1 MIVKEY
7 NQLLKV
13 KGYEERSHQKE
24 FLTNG
29 EFDNGRKPF
38 VLAAGTS
45 AGKGPMS
52 IMWLEGFYSNPN
64 NKNKQTLFVSASKT
78 ILRDNIHSVL
88 KEFKPSFSY
97 SIVKDKKTLIA
108 ALERNVQV
116 LILIPQTIRTYY
128 KLLPKMHNFILDEAH
143 EWYFAKVKGNTQSSL
158 TKIIKHI
165 EPKKQ
170 LLLTGTPSKFNANGD
185 KFNFQYVPVMDLYDE
200 GLVSN
205 VKMEIVSST
214 YDFKANDWEGTYG
227 NLKSSKTNS
236 KKEAEEALIAVCNEM
251 INKLKNPLK
260 EWYNINNV
268 TKNSI
273 GKLFTYLDKTIIYT
287 HSLSQANKFYEIL
300 NSKKELKGKVL
311 CSHSEN
317 DPDSIEFNKFKTD
330 SKHNILIAVD
340 RGRIGFDMPELFN
353 IVDFTLT
360 QNLDMLL
367 QMYGRLLRI
376 SNNQPKK
383 QKIYFKVATK
393 NTADYF
399 VDLMTAMLCLTN
411 IDWYSKYNGKNM
423 GGILIPKVL
432 TKSIRNKTYSNNQQ
446 NKKSNKVK
454 PYVSLTE
461 LGIPLDLNF
470 FRQSILH
477 TSNGKFN
484 TIAETTLDDV
494 RKEFF
499 GITKWNEYAVREEAL
514 KYKTKTEF
522 ITNAYGAK
530 DAAKRLG
537 IYEEVCSHMDK
548 NNLGKKTNLSNKEA
562 IIEFKRLKQ
571 TYTTKKD
578 VREKAQTMFNVL
590 NRKFP
595 TQFKK
600 WYNSLEQLRSNKI
613 TETDVRKLAKKFPN
627 RKLMIE
633 NGYGTYVKHAIQNGY
648 ADEIF
653 VHGTK
658 IWTKELVIK
667 ELKKYKHKQDVRQNG
682 HGLRGLAQKYNLW
695 NAIPNKSDSEGRE
708 KKRGLVLQK
717 NLNGTLIKKW
727 SLKDACEKYGRGVVN
742 ALYRSKTKTSQG
754 FMWEYEK

>member
-1 MIVKEY
+1 MTNKEY

-13 KGYEERSHQKE
+13 KGYEERTHQKH
-24 FLTNG
+24 FLTSD
-29 EFDNGRKPF
+29 EFTNSRKPF

-52 IMWLEGFYSNPN
+52 IMWLESFYSNPN

-78 ILRDNIHSVL
+78 ILRDNIHNVL
-88 KEFKPSFSY
+88 KGFKPSFSY

-108 ALERNVQV
+108 ALERNAQV

-143 EWYFAKVKGNTQSSL
+143 EWYFAKVKGKNESSL

-165 EPKKQ
+165 QPKKQ
-170 LLLTGTPSKFNANGD
+170 LLLTGTPSKFNANAD

-214 YDFKANDWEGTYG
+214 YDFKANDWQGNYG
-227 NLKSSKTNS
+227 NLKSTKTNS
-236 KKEAEEALIAVCNEM
+236 KKQAEEALIMVCNEM

-273 GKLFTYLDKTIIYT
+273 GKLFSYLDKTIIYT
-287 HSLSQANKFYEIL
+287 HSLSQADKFYEIL

-311 CSHSEN
+311 CSHSQN
-317 DPDSIEFNKFKTD
+317 DPDSIDFNKFKTD
-330 SKHNILIAVD
+330 SKFNILIAVD

-399 VDLMTAMLCLTN
+399 VDLMTAMLCLTH

-432 TKSIRNKTYSNNQQ
+432 TKSIRNKTYTNNQQ

-477 TSNGKFN
+477 TSNSKFN

-499 GITKWNEYAVREEAL
+499 GSENKWNEKTITKEAL
-514 KYKTKTEF
+514 KYNTKNEFQKANRSAYNATFRLGITEKVFSHMTEVFHKWTITEIKEVANKFKTKSEFYKDEIGRRAYGQARKLDILDDVCKHMDSYYTEWTPHLVKKIAKQYNTRTEF
-522 ITNAYGAK
+522 QKGSKAAYGA
-530 DAAKRLG
+530 A
-537 IYEEVCSHMDK
+537 
-548 NNLGKKTNLSNKEA
+548 
-562 IIEFKRLKQ
+562 
-571 TYTTKKD
+571 
-578 VREKAQTMFNVL
+578 
-590 NRKFP
+590 RKFGLDMFCKHMKRP
-595 TQFKK
+595 
-600 WYNSLEQLRSNKI
+600 
-613 TETDVRKLAKKFPN
+613 DV
-627 RKLMIE
+627 
-633 NGYGTYVKHAIQNGY
+633 
-648 ADEIF
+648 
-653 VHGTK
+653 
-658 IWTKELVIK
+658 W
-667 ELKKYKHKQDVRQNG
+667 
-682 HGLRGLAQKYNLW
+682 
-695 NAIPNKSDSEGRE
+695 NKS
-708 KKRGLVLQK
+708 
-717 NLNGTLIKKW
+717 IKK
-727 SLKDACEKYGRGVVN
+727 
-742 ALYRSKTKTSQG
+742 
-754 FMWEYEK
+754 

>member
-1 MIVKEY
+1 MTEKEY
-7 NQLLKV
+7 KQLCKV
-13 KGYEERSHQKE
+13 KGYEIREHQKE

-29 EFDNGRKPF
+29 EFDNSRKPF
-38 VLAAGTS
+38 VLGAGTS
-45 AGKGPMS
+45 AGKGPMT

-64 NKNKQTLFVSASKT
+64 NKNKKTLFVSASKT
-78 ILRDNIHSVL
+78 ILRDNIHNVL

-97 SIVKDKKTLIA
+97 SIVRDKKTLLS
-108 ALERNVQV
+108 ALDRNAQV
-116 LILIPQTIRTYY
+116 LILIPQTIRNYY
-128 KLLPKMHNFILDEAH
+128 SLLPKMNNFILDEAH
-143 EWYFAKVKGNTQSSL
+143 EWYFAKTKGGNQSML
-158 TKIIKHI
+158 DKIINHI
-165 EPKKQ
+165 QPKKQ
-170 LLLTGTPSKFNANGD
+170 LLLTGTPSKFNANAD

-214 YDFKANDWEGTYG
+214 YDFKANDWKGNYG

-236 KKEAEEALIAVCNEM
+236 KKQAEEALIAVCNEM

-260 EWYNINNV
+260 DWYNINNV

-273 GKLFTYLDKTIIYT
+273 GKLFSYLDKTIIYT
-287 HSLSQANKFYEIL
+287 HSLSQADKFYEIL

-311 CSHSEN
+311 SSHSEN
-317 DPDSIEFNKFKTD
+317 DPDSIDFNKFKTD
-330 SKHNILIAVD
+330 SNYHILIAVD

-376 SNNQPKK
+376 SKIQPKK

-411 IDWYSKYNGKNM
+411 LEWYSKYNGKNM

-432 TKSIRNKTYSNNQQ
+432 TKSIRNKNYTNNQQ
-446 NKKSNKVK
+446 KKKSNKVK

-461 LGIPLDLNF
+461 LGIPMDLNF

-477 TSNGKFN
+477 TSNSKFN

-494 RKEFF
+494 RREFF
-499 GITKWNEYAVREEAL
+499 GLKEWVQKWNEHTVREEAL
-514 KYKTKTEF
+514 KHKTKTSF

-548 NNLGKKTNLSNKEA
+548 NNLGKRTKLTDKEA
-562 IIEFKRLKQ
+562 IFEFKRLKQ

-578 VREKAQTMFNVL
+578 VREKDKTMFNVL
-590 NRKFP
+590 SRIFP
-595 TQFKK
+595 IQFKK
-600 WYNSLEQLRSNKI
+600 WYNSLEQLKRNKPY
-613 TETDVRKLAKKFPN
+613 TEEEVRKLAKKYPT
-627 RKLMIE
+627 RKLMQE
-633 NGYGTYVKHAIQNGY
+633 NGHASAVKHAVKNGY
-648 ADEIF
+648 ANEIF
-653 VHGTK
+653 KHGTK

-667 ELKKYKHKQDVRQNG
+667 ELKKYKHKVDVRN
-682 HGLRGLAQKYNLW
+682 N
-695 NAIPNKSDSEGRE
+695 
-708 KKRGLVLQK
+708 
-717 NLNGTLIKKW
+717 
-727 SLKDACEKYGRGVVN
+727 
-742 ALYRSKTKTSQG
+742 
-754 FMWEYEK
+754 